1 MALLPEV
8 ARSAAMPG
16 MKWST
21 PLVVASIGIR
31 VTGVHVSPSSDVVM
45 TMSFAEQPDRN
56 RQSCQ
61 TT

>member
-1 MALLPEV
+1 MLPEV
-8 ARSAAMPG
+8 VVSTPIPG

-31 VTGVHVSPSSDVVM
+31 VTADQVMPFGEVVM
-45 TMSFAEQPDRN
+45 TMSFAGQPDRK

-61 TT
+61 AT